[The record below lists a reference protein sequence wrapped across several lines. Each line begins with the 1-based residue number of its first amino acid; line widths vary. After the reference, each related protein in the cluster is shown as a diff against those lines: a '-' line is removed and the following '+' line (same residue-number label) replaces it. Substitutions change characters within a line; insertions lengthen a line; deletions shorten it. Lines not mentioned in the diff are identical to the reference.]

1 MRLEEKVIGAL
12 LTLGSLIGEG
22 KDNQTNEYYNL
33 RKNKEEVRAEYY
45 HQNKK
50 PLEIYKGSEPEIV
63 RASKYEL
70 GDGLL
75 GVAFPDRNLA
85 VILDSLT
92 GPDFEKVREHEL
104 YHLNHREASEVHTR
118 ISTNTLY
125 WTPNPYLSV
134 T

>member
-1 MRLEEKVIGAL
+1 MGLIEKVIGTF

-22 KDNQTNEYYNL
+22 KDNQINEYYSL
-33 RKNKEEVRAEYY
+33 SKDKEEVRAEYY

-50 PLEIYKGSEPEIV
+50 PVEIYKGSEPEIV

-75 GVAFPDRNLA
+75 GVAFPERNLA
-85 VILDSLT
+85 MILDTLK
-92 GPDFEKVREHEL
+92 GPDFEKVKEHEL